1 MPSFDD
7 HCEHSRHNLEFLDS
21 FFLDKFNDWAITVM
35 FYAGVHMVEAI
46 LDKDYSIHSQNHYE
60 RFTHL
65 TKLTSFTK
73 NDYKVLEREA
83 HNSRYKKYRIYSWE
97 VHRIFKDHFQRL
109 VNWFNNNAG
118 KSQTLDIQSCIN
130 KNIEWLKRYQK
141 DNSYNK
147 CC

>member
-1 MPSFDD
+1 MPSFND

-46 LDKDYSIHSQNHYE
+46 LDKDYSIHSQNHSE
-60 RFTHL
+60 RSINL
-65 TKLTSFTK
+65 TKLMAFTK
-73 NDYKVLEREA
+73 NDYKALEREA
-83 HNSRYKKYRIYSWE
+83 HNSRYKKYKIYSWE
-97 VHRIFKDHFQRL
+97 VHRIFKDHFQGL
-109 VNWFNNNAG
+109 VNWFNSCVEKN
-118 KSQTLDIQSCIN
+118 QTMNIQICKD
-130 KNIEWLKRYQK
+130 KNSEWDKKYQK